1 MPNLLYN
8 FIMKKFLLIL
18 FSLMLFQSVGYC
30 NSQNDEI
37 KILYAENNIKE
48 AFNLILNIPEDQ
60 RTSEQWLLLGNI
72 LQDENKS
79 DDAVFMYNKAIVCD
93 EKNYKAHYNLGNLYL
108 EQNKPN
114 LAITEFKKVNKYNP
128 DFAYGYYNL
137 GCAYLK
143 INKPKNAKWQ
153 FYKAIDLNNQVP
165 DFYYN
170 LAYTFKL
177 LNKEKQANSYLEIYN
192 KLQERK

>member
-8 FIMKKFLLIL
+8 LIMKKFLLIL

-37 KILYAENNIKE
+37 KIFYAENNIKE

-79 DDAVFMYNKAIVCD
+79 DDAVFMYNKAIICD

-177 LNKEKQANSYLEIYN
+177 LNKEKQANSYLNIYN